1 MINSVS
7 KMLPTAGLNSVQSL
21 QATDKKNVSGTS
33 FSDALMNAIE
43 QVNNQQVA
51 ADVMNAKLA
60 SGQAPDL
67 HTVMITSEK
76 ASVSMQMA
84 MQIRNKAVEAYQEI
98 MRMQM

>member
-7 KMLPTAGLNSVQSL
+7 KLVPANGLEAVQSL
-21 QATDKKNVSGTS
+21 GAADKKNVSGVS
-33 FSDALMNAIE
+33 FADALTGAIE
-43 QVNNQQVA
+43 KINTQAIQADQMTA
-51 ADVMNAKLA
+51 ALA

-76 ASVSMQMA
+76 ASVSFQMA
-84 MQIRNKAVEAYQEI
+84 VQIRNKALEAYQEI